1 MSLPGEGQ
9 DSGPPIKAAYKSNAG
24 LESWPCP
31 LETALSALFVL
42 LIWLASLIYCLS
54 ADVTLAWDPSPD
66 AGIASY
72 RVHYGTLSGTYTATT
87 NAGLATNLTVSGLNV
102 GKTYWFAATAVG
114 TNDLESHFSNEVG
127 YTVPIPPPLV
137 HAQSAVLLT
146 PRGMT
151 SSNLLD
157 WVPCEFT
164 PTWLN
169 ATSPAAWFS
178 VTGATIHAADMLS
191 P

>member
-66 AGIASY
+66 AGVGSY
-72 RVHYGTLSGTYTATT
+72 RVHYGTSPGDYNAAT
-87 NAGLATNLTVSGLNV
+87 NAGLATSCTVTGLAPGLT
-102 GKTYWFAATAVG
+102 YYFAATAVG
-114 TNDLESHFSNEVG
+114 TNQLESDFSNEVG
-127 YTVPIPPPLV
+127 YTVPIPSPV
-137 HAQSAVLLT
+137 MHSETAVLVT
-146 PRGMT
+146 PRGLT
-151 SSNLLD
+151 TTNLAD
-157 WVPCEFT
+157 WQPFDFT
-164 PTWLN
+164 PTLIEPTN
-169 ATSPAAWFS
+169 GLALFT
-178 VTGATIHAADMLS
+178 VTGLAIRPFPL
-191 P
+191 PGP